1 MDHTIGRLWILLRV
15 LLFMLKVLLFVLRF
29 FNGFIR
35 GVLLQRSI
43 VWIPLEKMT
52 LDLLYRLHP
61 DLEYRDIRS
70 PYCSTCL
77 LQRLAAK
84 VGATYE
90 GGATTCLL
98 YACRGGL
105 PRPGPLQGAAARRAA
120 TRKGRPPEG
129 TTGCDQL
136 ARANRQQSARKGL
149 PPAANPAARGQP
161 CRQ

>member
-1 MDHTIGRLWILLRV
+1 
-15 LLFMLKVLLFVLRF
+15 
-29 FNGFIR
+29 
-35 GVLLQRSI
+35 
-43 VWIPLEKMT
+43 MT

-149 PPAANPAARGQP
+149 PPAANPAASKGRDADRKGGRPLGGQLP
-161 CRQ
+161 TAKGSCRCRPLRRRRNEGEGGLGHLFEKKMIMPFRI